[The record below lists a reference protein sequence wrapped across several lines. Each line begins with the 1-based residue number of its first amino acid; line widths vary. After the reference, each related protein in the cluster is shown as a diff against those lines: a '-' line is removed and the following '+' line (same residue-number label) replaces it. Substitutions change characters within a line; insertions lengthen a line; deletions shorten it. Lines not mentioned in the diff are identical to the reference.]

1 LLVHA
6 ASTPNASLLADST
19 HPTQRTS
26 RSRAR
31 LCVAVSVGVLAL
43 ASGWSAAPARADGD
57 PASDVLAL
65 QSLFLPQDAG
75 VPLEQQ
81 GQLVALLAAA
91 RRSSYQL
98 RVALIASSTD
108 LGSVTELWRQP
119 QNYAQFLGQELSLVY
134 RGPVLV
140 VMPNGFG
147 LYRPG
152 RPPSAEQTALA
163 GVRAPAATAGGL
175 GTAALGAIRRLAAES
190 GHVLALPRTTVPS
203 AATSGSAATVSWLA
217 FAIGIALIALAWAA
231 SLRAQPRHRRI
242 SST

>member
-1 LLVHA
+1 M
-6 ASTPNASLLADST
+6 
-19 HPTQRTS
+19 
-26 RSRAR
+26 
-31 LCVAVSVGVLAL
+31 GVLTL
-43 ASGWSAAPARADGD
+43 ASGWFAAPARADGD

-65 QSLFLPQDAG
+65 QTLFLPQDAG

-81 GQLVALLAAA
+81 RQLVALLAAA
-91 RRSSYQL
+91 RRNAYQL

-119 QNYAQFLGQELSLVY
+119 QNYAQFLGQELSLIY

-152 RPPSAEQTALA
+152 QPLSAEQTALV

-175 GTAALGAIRRLAAES
+175 GTAALAEIRRLAAAS
-190 GHVLALPRTTVPS
+190 GHVLAVPRTAPLAS
-203 AATSGSAATVSWLA
+203 ATSGSAATVSWLI
-217 FAIGIALIALAWAA
+217 FAIGIALIAVAWAA

>member
-1 LLVHA
+1 M
-6 ASTPNASLLADST
+6 ADST

-31 LCVAVSVGVLAL
+31 LCVAVAVAVLAL

-65 QSLFLPQDAG
+65 QTLFLPQDAG
-75 VPLEQQ
+75 VALEQQ

-91 RRSSYQL
+91 RRSGYQV

-134 RGPVLV
+134 RGAVLV

-152 RPPSAEQTALA
+152 RPLSAEQTALV
-163 GVRAPAATAGGL
+163 GVRAPTAAAGGL
-175 GTAALGAIRRLAAES
+175 ATAAIGAIRRLAAAS
-190 GHVLALPRTTVPS
+190 GHVLRVPHTTAPS
-203 AATSGSAATVSWLA
+203 AATSSSADTVSWLA
-217 FAIGIALIALAWAA
+217 FAIGIALIALAWTA
-231 SLRAQPRHRRI
+231 SLRAQPPQARRR
-242 SST
+242 STPAS

>member
-1 LLVHA
+1 M
-6 ASTPNASLLADST
+6 
-19 HPTQRTS
+19 
-26 RSRAR
+26 
-31 LCVAVSVGVLAL
+31 AVVAL
-43 ASGWSAAPARADGD
+43 ASGWAAAPAQADGD

-65 QSLFLPQDAG
+65 QTLFLPQDAG
-75 VPLEQQ
+75 LPLGQQ
-81 GQLVALLAAA
+81 AQLVALLAAA
-91 RRSSYQL
+91 RRGGYQL
-98 RVALIASSTD
+98 RVALIASSAD

-119 QNYAQFLGQELSLVY
+119 ENYAEFLGQELSLVY

-147 LYRPG
+147 LYRRD
-152 RPPSAEQTALA
+152 RPPSAEQTALV
-163 GVRAPAATAGGL
+163 GIRAPTATAGGL

-203 AATSGSAATVSWLA
+203 AATSGSAATVSWLV
-217 FAIGIALIALAWAA
+217 FAIGIALIAVAWAA

>member
-1 LLVHA
+1 MV
-6 ASTPNASLLADST
+6 
-19 HPTQRTS
+19 
-26 RSRAR
+26 
-31 LCVAVSVGVLAL
+31 VLAL
-43 ASGWSAAPARADGD
+43 ASGWAAAPARADGD

-75 VPLEQQ
+75 VGLEQQ

-91 RRSSYQL
+91 RRSGYPL
-98 RVALIASSTD
+98 RVALISSATD

-119 QNYAQFLGQELSLVY
+119 QSYAEFLGQELSLVY

-152 RPPSAEQTALA
+152 RPLGAGQAA
-163 GVRAPAATAGGL
+163 FVGVRAPAATAGGL
-175 GTAALGAIRRLAAES
+175 GAAALAAIRRLAAAS
-190 GHVLALPRTTVPS
+190 GHVLAAPRATPLAS
-203 AATSGSAATVSWLA
+203 ATSGSAGIVSWLA
-217 FAIGIALIALAWAA
+217 FAIGIALIAVAWTA
-231 SLRAQPRHRRI
+231 SLRVEPRRGRT

>member
-1 LLVHA
+1 M
-6 ASTPNASLLADST
+6 ADST
-19 HPTQRTS
+19 HPTQRSS

-31 LCVAVSVGVLAL
+31 LRVAVSVAVLAL

-65 QSLFLPQDAG
+65 QTLFLPQDAG

-81 GQLVALLAAA
+81 GQLVALLSAA
-91 RRSSYQL
+91 RRSGYQL
-98 RVALIASSTD
+98 RVALVASSAD

-119 QNYAQFLGQELSLVY
+119 QNYAEFLGQELSLVY

-152 RPPSAEQTALA
+152 RPLSAEQTALV
-163 GVRAPAATAGGL
+163 GVRAPTATAGGL
-175 GTAALGAIRRLAAES
+175 ATAAIGAIRRLAAAS
-190 GHVLALPRTTVPS
+190 GHVLPVPRTTAPS
-203 AATSGSAATVSWLA
+203 AATSSSADTVSWLA
-217 FAIGIALIALAWAA
+217 FAIGIALIAAAWAA